1 MIHLN
6 ELWNALA
13 TWNPILAYCAL
24 FGVGVLENVLPFLP
38 GDAII
43 VFGSYLIGRGHLH
56 FVPVFVGTT
65 LGSTCGFMLMY
76 YLGTTKGRALLTR
89 RRGSWVSKRRIRR
102 AERWF
107 GKYGDNVVLI
117 NRFLAGGRSVIALLA
132 GIGNMRPHKAALF
145 ATLSA
150 IVWNLVLISLGMW
163 LGTNWQLAWGI
174 LTKYNITV
182 LVLLL
187 VVIAVL
193 ARRRLGFTKR

>member
-6 ELWNALA
+6 ELCDALA
-13 TWNPILAYCAL
+13 TWNPILAYFAL
-24 FGVGVLENVLPFLP
+24 FGVGVLENILPFLP

-65 LGSTCGFMLMY
+65 LGSTCGFMVMY
-76 YLGTTKGRALLTR
+76 YLGTTKGRALLKGP
-89 RRGSWVSKRRIRR
+89 RGSWLSRRHIRR

-107 GKYGDNVVLI
+107 GRYGDNVVLI

-132 GIGNMRPHKAALF
+132 GIGNMRPWKAAFF

-150 IVWNLVLISLGMW
+150 MVWNLALISLGMW
-163 LGTNWQLAWGI
+163 LGTNWHLALAI
-174 LTKYNITV
+174 LKRYNTIV
-182 LVLLL
+182 FVLLL